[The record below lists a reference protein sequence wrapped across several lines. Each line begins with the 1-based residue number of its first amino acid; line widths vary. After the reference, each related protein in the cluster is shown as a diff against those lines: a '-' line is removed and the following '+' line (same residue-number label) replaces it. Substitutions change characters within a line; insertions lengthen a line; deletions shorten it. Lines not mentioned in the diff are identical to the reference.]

1 MNNKWINSFMTVA
14 QQGSINAAARS
25 LYISP
30 QALLQQINLL
40 EQEVGAKLFIRQRS
54 GMSLTL
60 AGKEFLQ
67 GAQQI
72 ETVYATT
79 LSRCRLAQHAEDT
92 IRIPMMSSIVL
103 PEMMEKICA
112 RYRREVPR
120 ALRTEFITDEDFDG
134 WMDGLRN
141 LKYDLIEHYAL
152 DGRVPQG
159 IHFEYLS
166 GVPSWCVMS
175 DYHPLADRKVLR
187 PEDLDGQ
194 LLLSPASNLKL
205 SGYFGM
211 YVTAADI
218 KVKVEPIANDRY
230 QIIDGLNRGG
240 IYFADE
246 NIARIFVGYHSAPLD
261 FDNHVQHGLACREDM
276 VETYQPLFD
285 IALNC
290 NSEMKSGTAA
300 GET

>member
-1 MNNKWINSFMTVA
+1 MNNKWISSFMAVA
-14 QQGSINAAARS
+14 QEGSINAAARAQ
-25 LYISP
+25 YISP

-40 EQEVGAKLFIRQRS
+40 EAEVGTKLFVRQRS

-79 LSRCRLAQHAEDT
+79 LTRCRLAQQAEEA

-112 RYRREVPR
+112 RYRREVPG
-120 ALRTEFITDEDFDG
+120 ALRTDFITDEDFDA

-141 LKYDLIEHYAL
+141 LKYDLIEHYTV
-152 DGRVPQG
+152 DGLVPQG

-166 GVPSWCVMS
+166 GVPSWCIMS
-175 DYHPLADRKVLR
+175 DYHPLAERKILR

-194 LLLSPASNLKL
+194 LLLSPASNIKL

-218 KVKVEPIANDRY
+218 KVKVEPIDNDRY

-246 NIARIFVGYHSAPLD
+246 NIARIFVGYHSVPLE
-261 FDNHVQHGLACREDM
+261 FDNHVQHGLACREEM
-276 VETYQPLFD
+276 VETYRTLFE
-285 IALNC
+285 IAH
-290 NSEMKSGTAA
+290 EMIKSRNEAS
-300 GET
+300 